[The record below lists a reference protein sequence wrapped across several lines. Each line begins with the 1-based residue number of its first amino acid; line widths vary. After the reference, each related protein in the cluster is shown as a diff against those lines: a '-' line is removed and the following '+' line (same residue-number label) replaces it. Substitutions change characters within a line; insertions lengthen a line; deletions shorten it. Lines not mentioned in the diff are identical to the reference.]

1 VSRIP
6 YVLSGLALI
15 AGLAG
20 CSSSGAELPDESDF
34 AAGTCRTAAP
44 DIRAIGQ
51 SLPELGGDATV
62 DREVRAELREAH
74 DRLRALGDGLV
85 PADEPELRP
94 ALAELNEKIAIV
106 RIRAD
111 GNSYEPALGKLLT
124 RSYEAVLDVC
134 TGSGTAG

>member
-15 AGLAG
+15 VALAG
-20 CSSSGAELPDESDF
+20 CSSSSGPELPDESDF

-44 DIRAIGQ
+44 DVRAIGQ
-51 SLPELGGDATV
+51 SLSRLGDDGTV

-74 DRLRALGDGLV
+74 DRLRALADGLV
-85 PADEPELRP
+85 PADEPGLRP

-124 RSYEAVLDVC
+124 RSYEDVVGVC
-134 TGSGTAG
+134 TRSAG